1 MKKIVRILKRT
12 LIIFAA
18 LTALLILVSFI
29 YMRQAKFGRAP
40 SGERLARMQHSPNY
54 RDGKFRNTMETPT
67 LAEGYSMAGE
77 IYKSIFKRNPRRSPA
92 NDLPSMKSDLKNLPL
107 DKDLLIWFGHS
118 SYLLQLNGKRILVD
132 PVFSGNA
139 SPVPGTVKAFKGTD
153 VYTVEDLP
161 EIDYLLISH
170 DHYDHLDYE
179 TILKLKDKTAKVFC
193 GLGVGSHFELW
204 GYPADKIN
212 EMDWHDSID
221 LKNGFIISARPARHK
236 SGRTF
241 SQDNTLWASF
251 LINAGGKTI
260 YIGGDSGYG
269 THFAEIGGLQD
280 SIDLA
285 ILENGQYDSA
295 WHYIHCLP
303 EEVLKAGRDLKAKR
317 IFPVHSS
324 KFALAK
330 HAWDEPLTE
339 LTKLNETYKIP
350 LLTPVIGE
358 VVNLE
363 DANYSPRQWW
373 KGIN

>member
-1 MKKIVRILKRT
+1 MKKLLRILKRA
-12 LIIFAA
+12 LVIFGAFI
-18 LTALLILVSFI
+18 ALLILVSFI
-29 YMRQAKFGRAP
+29 YMRQSKFGKTP
-40 SGERLARMQHSPNY
+40 SGERLARIQQSPNY
-54 RDGKFRNTMETPT
+54 KNGKFRNMEETPT
-67 LAEGYSMAGE
+67 LVEGYNMAGE
-77 IYKSIFKRNPRRSPA
+77 IYKSLFKRNPRRAPLS
-92 NDLPSMKSDLKNLPL
+92 NLPSAKNDLKNIPL
-107 DKDLLIWFGHS
+107 NKDVLVWFGHS

-153 VYTVEDLP
+153 IYTVDDLP
-161 EIDYLLISH
+161 PIDYLLISH

-179 TILKLKDKTAKVFC
+179 TILKLKEKTGKVFC

-204 GYPADKIN
+204 GYPAGKIN

-221 LKNGFIISARPARHK
+221 LKNGFVISAKPARHK

-241 SQDNTLWASF
+241 SQDNTLWVSF
-251 LINAGGKTI
+251 LVKTPGKTV

-269 THFAEIGGLQD
+269 THFSEIGNSGE

-330 HAWDEPLTE
+330 HAWDEPLIE
-339 LTKLNETYKIP
+339 LTRLNSSYKIP

-358 VVNLE
+358 VVNL
-363 DANYSPRQWW
+363 DDSNYTPRQWW
-373 KGIN
+373 KNIN

>member
-1 MKKIVRILKRT
+1 
-12 LIIFAA
+12 
-18 LTALLILVSFI
+18 
-29 YMRQAKFGRAP
+29 MRQAKFGKAP
-40 SGERLARMQHSPNY
+40 SGERLTRMHNSPNY
-54 RDGKFRNTMETPT
+54 KDGKFRNIVETPT

-77 IYKSIFKRNPRRSPA
+77 IYKSIFRRNPRRAPA
-92 NDLPSMKSDLKNLPL
+92 TDLPAVKNNLKDLPAG
-107 DKDLLIWFGHS
+107 KDLLIWFGHS

-139 SPVPGTVKAFKGTD
+139 SPVPGTVKSFKGTD
-153 VYTVEDLP
+153 IYTVDDLP

-179 TILKLKDKTAKVFC
+179 TILKLKARTSKVFC

-204 GYPADKIN
+204 DYPADKIN

-221 LKNGFIISARPARHK
+221 LGNGFTVSAKPARHK

-241 SQDNTLWASF
+241 SQDNTLWVSY
-251 LINAGGKTI
+251 LLNAGGKKV

-269 THFAEIGGLQD
+269 THFADVGALQD

-330 HAWDEPLTE
+330 HAWDEPLIE
-339 LTKLNETYKIP
+339 LTRLNETYKIP

-363 DANYSPRQWW
+363 DDNYTPRQWW
-373 KGIN
+373 KGIK